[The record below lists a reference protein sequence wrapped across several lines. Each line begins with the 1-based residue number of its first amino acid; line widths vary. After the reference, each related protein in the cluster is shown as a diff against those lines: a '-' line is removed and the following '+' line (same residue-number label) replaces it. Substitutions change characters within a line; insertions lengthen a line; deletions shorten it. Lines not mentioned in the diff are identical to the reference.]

1 MQRRSRGVLLALVA
15 VFAMSAVTAAV
26 ASATTPEFK
35 PVPTKKKFTDTSGS
49 VLFRFDNG
57 SETMTCTK
65 SSATGGE
72 ITGAGT
78 VGGLVVKFTS
88 CKTTGATGE
97 GCAVK
102 STNTK
107 TEGEILTN
115 SLTGE
120 LGTVAIEPKLGE
132 HLSWT
137 ALLLKPTSGTTWT
150 TLAANKCT
158 KETLVTGDLAPE
170 VSVIGKKQATNKL
183 VFSATTGKA
192 LGEEITLHSGKTA
205 EVKGLTAWTTN
216 LQFETTDE
224 LAFEEAVEIT

>member
-15 VFAMSAVTAAV
+15 VFAMSAVTAAA

-49 VLFRFDNG
+49 VKFTFDG
-57 SETMTCTK
+57 GGETMTCEK
-65 SSATGGE
+65 SSAPGE
-72 ITGAGT
+72 ITGAAT
-78 VGGLVVKFTS
+78 VGGLVVKFTG
-88 CKTTGATGE
+88 CKTTGAAGS

-115 SLTGE
+115 ALTGE

-132 HLSWT
+132 HVSWT
-137 ALLLKPTSGTTWT
+137 ALLLKPASGTTWT

-158 KETLVTGDLAPE
+158 NTTPVTGDLAPE
-170 VSVIGKKQATNKL
+170 VPVIGKKQATNKL

-192 LGEEITLHSGKTA
+192 QGEEITLHSGKTA